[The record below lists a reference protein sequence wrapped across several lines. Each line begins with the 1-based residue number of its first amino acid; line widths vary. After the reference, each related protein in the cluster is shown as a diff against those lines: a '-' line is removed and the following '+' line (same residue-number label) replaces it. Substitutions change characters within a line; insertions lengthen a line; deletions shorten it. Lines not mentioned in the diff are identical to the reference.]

1 MKKLKL
7 NELGRLSVTEFKN
20 TIKIPLVVI
29 LENVRSALN
38 TGSVFRSCDAF
49 AAEKIILTGIT
60 AQPPH
65 KDILK
70 SALGATDSVNWEY
83 FSNTDE
89 AIHKLRNEGY
99 KIYAVEQT
107 DSGILLPEF
116 SPANGEK
123 LALIFGNEVDGVRN
137 ETIAL
142 CDGCLELPQY
152 GTKHSLNV
160 AVCAGIFIYD
170 LFAKMK
176 A

>member
-7 NELGRLSVTEFKN
+7 NELGRLSVSEFKDS
-20 TIKIPLVVI
+20 IKIPLVVI

-38 TGSVFRSCDAF
+38 TGSVFRTCDAF
-49 AAEKIILTGIT
+49 AVEKIILTGFT

-70 SALGATDSVNWEY
+70 SALGATNSVNWEY
-83 FSNTDE
+83 FSDTTT
-89 AIHKLRNEGY
+89 AIEQQRAGGY
-99 KIYAVEQT
+99 KIYAAEQT
-107 DSGILLPEF
+107 DSGILLPDFLPE
-116 SPANGEK
+116 SNMK
-123 LALIFGNEVDGVRN
+123 LVLIFGNEVDGVSD
-137 ETIAL
+137 ETLQL

-170 LFAKMK
+170 LYSKLK
-176 A
+176 P